1 MAFELLQFGSW
12 NLSTKAG
19 EVEVSKKAAAASLVE
34 SAKIQSKAAQAAEK
48 AYVLGEGSMYDLI
61 AARKAANEN
70 QLAADLMRLEALEA
84 YYRIRL
90 DLHQIW
96 DFDWAL
102 NLLVINRWH
111 SSQKYVQH
119 LLLIQQN
126 RTKKLAVFLFSE
138 MADLGRKLAFDW

>member
-1 MAFELLQFGSW
+1 M
-12 NLSTKAG
+12 
-19 EVEVSKKAAAASLVE
+19 SKKAAAASLVE

-96 DFDWAL
+96 DFD
-102 NLLVINRWH
+102 
-111 SSQKYVQH
+111 
-119 LLLIQQN
+119 
-126 RTKKLAVFLFSE
+126 
-138 MADLGRKLAFDW
+138 